1 MKVYLVGGAVRDE
14 LLGRQVNEKDWV
26 VVGST
31 PNEMR
36 KKNFKQVG
44 KDFPVFI
51 HPETGEEYALA
62 RTERKTGHGYTGF
75 DFDTNSNVTLEE
87 DLARRDL
94 TINAIAKDEDGTLID
109 PYNGQK
115 DIQDKRLRHV
125 SDAFSEDPLR
135 VLRIARFHAT
145 LGNFT
150 VAPETM
156 DKIKEIVKSG
166 ELEYLTPERIW
177 LEVYKTEE
185 ELFLFFKFLDKCKAL
200 DILFPEITLNRWEA
214 GKCWWPNNPTN
225 IEVIAVHMFNLI
237 NREGII
243 NFAKRLKIPN
253 EYKELALLLDDCFD
267 DYITYLPKNIDD
279 YDTLLALVQK
289 LDIRKEERLKSFM
302 SCVYA
307 SEVIHGFEEH
317 KFFFED
323 LIYKI
328 KNYKLSLE
336 DQKKPGN
343 EIKKIINEAHREIT
357 KDCIRNILNK
367 TN

>member
-135 VLRIARFHAT
+135 VFRAAQFAARFN
-145 LGNFT
+145 LT
-150 VAPETM
+150 VDTQTKKLCESMPIDE
-156 DKIKEIVKSG
+156 
-166 ELEYLTPERIW
+166 
-177 LEVYKTEE
+177 
-185 ELFLFFKFLDKCKAL
+185 
-200 DILFPEITLNRWEA
+200 
-214 GKCWWPNNPTN
+214 
-225 IEVIAVHMFNLI
+225 
-237 NREGII
+237 
-243 NFAKRLKIPN
+243 
-253 EYKELALLLDDCFD
+253 
-267 DYITYLPKNIDD
+267 LPK
-279 YDTLLALVQK
+279 
-289 LDIRKEERLKSFM
+289 ERVFAVSYTHLR
-302 SCVYA
+302 
-307 SEVIHGFEEH
+307 
-317 KFFFED
+317 
-323 LIYKI
+323 
-328 KNYKLSLE
+328 
-336 DQKKPGN
+336 
-343 EIKKIINEAHREIT
+343 AHET
-357 KDCIRNILNK
+357 
-367 TN
+367 

>member
-31 PNEMR
+31 PDEMR
-36 KKNFKQVG
+36 KKKFKQVG

-51 HPETGEEYALA
+51 HPITGEEYALA

-75 DFDTNSNVTLEE
+75 KFDTDSKVTLNE

-94 TINAIAKDEDGTLID
+94 TVNAIAKDEDGTLID
-109 PYNGQK
+109 PYNGQNDIK
-115 DIQDKRLRHV
+115 DKKLRHV

-135 VLRIARFHAT
+135 VLRIARFYAT
-145 LGNFT
+145 FQNFT
-150 VAPETM
+150 VVPETM
-156 DKIKEIVKSG
+156 DKIREIVESG

-185 ELFLFFKFLDKCKAL
+185 DLLLFFRFLDKCNAL
-200 DILFPEITLNRWEA
+200 DVLFPEIILDPEVPM
-214 GKCWWPNNPTN
+214 KCYWPNNPTN
-225 IEVIAVHMFNLI
+225 VEVIAVHMFNHI
-237 NREGII
+237 NSSEITS
-243 NFAKRLKIPN
+243 FSQRLRIPN
-253 EYKELALLLDDCFD
+253 EYTELALLLDSCFD
-267 DYITYLPKNIDD
+267 DYVSYIPKSIDE
-279 YDTLLALVQK
+279 YETLVSLLK
-289 LDIRKEERLKSFM
+289 RLDIRKEERLKSFM

-307 SEVIHGFEEH
+307 SEVIHGFEKH

-328 KNYKLSLE
+328 KSYKLSLE
-336 DQKKPGN
+336 DQKKPGS
-343 EIKKIINEAHREIT
+343 EIKKIIENVHREIAQ
-357 KDCIRNILNK
+357 DCIKNILNK
-367 TN
+367 SK